1 VGSIAQQ
8 TVFLLL
14 LVFAMRATFA
24 LRMQFLKLLLSFK
37 VLMDHALLVHT
48 VKQDQASDLHAHQE
62 LIDHHQVPQMQQEF
76 QDVLYAKKVSIALP
90 QVKPQQL
97 VMVLVLVVTI
107 AQLVQKLLDQ
117 ERTDAQ
123 SVLIVHQVHQNQ
135 QFVQQ
140 VHIKTKLAK
149 KIASRALQA
158 ISASLTQ
165 LTSD

>member
-14 LVFAMRATFA
+14 LVFAMKATFA

-37 VLMDHALLVHT
+37 VLMDNALLVHT

-76 QDVLYAKKVSIALP
+76 QDVLFAMKVSIVLP
-90 QVKPQQL
+90 QVKLQQL

-107 AQLVQKLLDQ
+107 AQLAQKLPG
-117 ERTDAQ
+117 ENRCPIGSYCPAG
-123 SVLIVHQVHQNQ
+123 
-135 QFVQQ
+135 
-140 VHIKTKLAK
+140 
-149 KIASRALQA
+149 ASKPTVCPAG
-158 ISASLTQ
+158 TY
-165 LTSD
+165 

>member
-14 LVFAMRATFA
+14 LVFAMKASFA

-48 VKQDQASDLHAHQE
+48 AKQDQALVLYAHQE
-62 LIDHHQVPQMQQEF
+62 LIDHHQVPQMQQDF
-76 QDVLYAKKVSIALP
+76 QDVLFAMKVSIVLP
-90 QVKPQQL
+90 QVKLQQL

-117 ERTDAQ
+117 ERTD
-123 SVLIVHQVHQNQ
+123 
-135 QFVQQ
+135 VQ
-140 VHIKTKLAK
+140 
-149 KIASRALQA
+149 
-158 ISASLTQ
+158 
-165 LTSD
+165 